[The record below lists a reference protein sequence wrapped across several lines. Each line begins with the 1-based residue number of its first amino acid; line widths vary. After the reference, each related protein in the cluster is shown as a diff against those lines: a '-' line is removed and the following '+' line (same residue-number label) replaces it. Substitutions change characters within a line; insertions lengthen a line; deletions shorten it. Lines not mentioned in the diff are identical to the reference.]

1 MFQETL
7 EIGLKVTGIDFR
19 LINLDLS
26 GLIPLFVIFV
36 ITITLFFSL
45 IDYVN
50 ISYDPGIFLYMLL
63 NFCKYF
69 LMVGLINL
77 LK

>member
-7 EIGLKVTGIDFR
+7 EIGLKVIGIVFC

-45 IDYVN
+45 IDDVN
-50 ISYDPGIFLYMLL
+50 ISYDPGSF
-63 NFCKYF
+63 
-69 LMVGLINL
+69 
-77 LK
+77 

>member
-7 EIGLKVTGIDFR
+7 EIGLKVIGIVFS
-19 LINLDLS
+19 LINLALS

-50 ISYDPGIFLYMLL
+50 ISYDPGSF
-63 NFCKYF
+63 
-69 LMVGLINL
+69 
-77 LK
+77 